1 LAVKGRFMAG
11 LENVQTN
18 KKASARSRRLKPE
31 RGDAIVL
38 LAPIV
43 VDGLSMG

>member
-1 LAVKGRFMAG
+1 MAG
-11 LENVQTN
+11 LENGRQKQKGVRTGPTFQ
-18 KKASARSRRLKPE
+18 PE

-43 VDGLSMG
+43 VDGAKH